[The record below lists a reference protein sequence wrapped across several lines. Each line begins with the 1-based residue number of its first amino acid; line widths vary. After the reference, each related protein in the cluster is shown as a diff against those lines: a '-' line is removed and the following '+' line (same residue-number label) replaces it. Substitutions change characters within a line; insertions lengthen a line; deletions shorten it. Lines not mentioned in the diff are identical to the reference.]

1 MRQSTGK
8 RRWAPS
14 TRPVPAASPV
24 SAAGQSSLNQ
34 SRTDRPNISSEA
46 LLRPALLLVPWSGV
60 SLLLLGWLLFPAALT
75 QVMFVPLLLSVVL
88 FGLPHGA
95 LDHLVPRLL
104 HWRWA
109 GPKRNLALYLL
120 LYAGLAF
127 ALLLSWH
134 LAPPLAL
141 WGFLVASLLHWGQGD
156 LHFLEAVLGRTRR
169 YWWSAPVAVLARG
182 SLPIVVSLLAFPDW
196 FTRLSQGAS
205 RAFGTQVLPGELL
218 SGPGAA
224 ALLTALVAVLLLYV
238 FDTAQASAQPMTE
251 LGEAAL
257 LLALFVTVP
266 PPLAL
271 GLYFTLWHA
280 WRHLGR
286 LLALSAEHLAPAPTQ
301 PRLSWRF
308 VALALPITG
317 LALLL
322 LAGLYL
328 WAAPRVHDTETLVA
342 LYLALIAALT
352 GPHALLVAAMD
363 FRGAPSR
370 NAVS

>member
-1 MRQSTGK
+1 M
-8 RRWAPS
+8 
-14 TRPVPAASPV
+14 
-24 SAAGQSSLNQ
+24 
-34 SRTDRPNISSEA
+34 
-46 LLRPALLLVPWSGV
+46 
-60 SLLLLGWLLFPAALT
+60 SLLLLGWLLFPGALSR
-75 QVMFVPLLLSVVL
+75 VMFVPLLLSVLL

-95 LDHLVPRLL
+95 LDHRVPGWL

-109 GPKRNLALYLL
+109 RSPLKLGAYLL
-120 LYAGLAF
+120 LYAGLAA
-127 ALLLSWH
+127 ALLLSWR
-134 LAPPLAL
+134 LAPLLAF
-141 WGFLVASLLHWGQGD
+141 WGFLAASLLHWGQGD
-156 LHFLEAVLGRTRR
+156 LHFLEAVLGRPRR
-169 YWWSAPVAVLARG
+169 RWWSAPVAVLARG
-182 SLPIVVSLLAFPDW
+182 SLPIAVSLLAFPDW
-196 FTRLSQGAS
+196 FTRLAQGAA
-205 RAFGTQVLPGELL
+205 RAFSAPALAGELL

-224 ALLTALVAVLLLYV
+224 TLLTVVVAVLLLYV
-238 FDTAQASAQPMTE
+238 LDTWQASPRPLTEPGRLAE

-286 LLALSAEHLAPAPTQ
+286 LLALSEDSHSATATAR

-308 VALALPITG
+308 VTALVPISL
-317 LALLL
+317 LALLM

-328 WAAPRVHDTETLVA
+328 WAAPHVHDTETLVA

-363 FRGAPSR
+363 LKPGA
-370 NAVS
+370 AY